1 MFNLFKII
9 TLSILSILILSS
21 KSFALNASSMTE
33 CSSTGNV
40 IAAAAGGDLG
50 YCRFTP
56 LKYQVSIFEMGV
68 CTANPLSGNNFDRT
82 TCSTTFSASDTTN
95 GFSYDMVNALDGTV
109 ELTGT
114 STKPDVGIYSFPYV
128 IISNTVTVRGEFTNG
143 GTTHYG
149 LANGTVDQSGPSADN
164 DSALI
169 TFGPN
174 TACDGEYIGA
184 TATNGTIN
192 AYLTNTTLTKRL
204 SSDYAGSGNDG
215 CGSSATKRLV
225 GVMNLDTPISITNN
239 TINFKFTF
247 NIRSYGTQFIET
259 GGNNIPDL
267 ISQGP
272 FGGFFETVEGAPQ

>member
-82 TCSTTFSASDTTN
+82 ICSTTFSASDTTN

-114 STKPDVGIYSFPYV
+114 STKPDVGTYSFPYV

-204 SSDYAGSGNDG
+204 SSDYVGSGNDG

-247 NIRSYGTQFIET
+247 NIRNYGTQFIET